1 MVNKQGNVIL
11 QDNIQIAKPEI
22 PQRLT
27 VKRARPSYFIQ
38 DNRSAY
44 QKEQSNKIRTDREKG
59 KALYSNQHLW
69 NIDPTR
75 QITSQNANAEFQNNK
90 EAIKAAMVA
99 GTGAMAITA
108 PIAAAGSVI
117 GDWAVDKL
125 VQNHTDKNSWGELV
139 QDKTGVGNSQ
149 AWELTNPGGL
159 LGGIYGAEKQSIL
172 GGKKLLSK
180 FLKGDSDL
188 GWNALDTNHWV
199 FNSASPMNV
208 ALAATNRIAPF
219 LNATEKIPGK
229 VGVYQ
234 LAKRTNGNASI
245 SIKDA
250 LTNSPTYKGTLP
262 GTTGKNILGFY
273 MFNDTPFINKSN
285 WFKNIS
291 KRFRPI
297 DKNEQNRGFSHG
309 ERYDNIYPGI
319 NERRYYMSSVV
330 EHNRPLNLTGEEATN
345 YIGGNIGKT
354 VGKETATV
362 MPRGDGKWIK
372 FKDNPEENWAF
383 PLDDIAGHMTKLQYN
398 KGQLKQTSQDLWKFN
413 PKDYSARWGDTPTG
427 TESVR
432 LTKQAALMDK
442 LGRPFILQQSNPIN
456 IERRRVLAPAMQQG
470 GVIEQD
476 NTRIVKP
483 RIKENSIPY
492 KYSFRNLGGSPSPN
506 ITQEQRW
513 KRQKKERTWED
524 NKNLL
529 RGLNNTVGRA
539 ASLASFIYGGGW
551 AATRLLNGNKASAI
565 GQTLSKYVLPTNTID
580 AIGDVSQLVEDPS
593 ISNAAEVGISLG
605 LGKWKDFGKVG
616 RQVSEL
622 GSQGLNAYNSY
633 RQGGRFTFRKNPL
646 IKDAEKLNGKRDM
659 RKKVIKSNTK
669 YPDYKRRIQKGAS
682 GIKFVSYDEPTS
694 VRNADFSSIFQTDYK
709 YPTINNYSFKEEQPE
724 QPKEQPEEQLPME
737 EEKKVVPAKFTG
749 NKDFITQMKPA
760 FTEALTKRGLDP
772 KYADYLVAQSAFES
786 GWGKHQSGKFNF
798 GGIKGKGT
806 IRKTREVINGKD
818 VYINDSFRDFNSVN
832 DYADYHVGLLNNKR
846 YNAFNSEDFID
857 SVVKGG
863 YATDPNY
870 KSVLSKIYKQ
880 IVNA

>member
-1 MVNKQGNVIL
+1 MVDKQGNVIL
-11 QDNIQIAKPEI
+11 QDNIQVAKPEI

-27 VKRARPSYFIQ
+27 VKHARPSYFIQ

-44 QKEQSNKIRTDREKG
+44 QKEQSNKIRIDREKG

-75 QITSQNANAEFQNNK
+75 QITSQNANTEFQNNK

-99 GTGAMAITA
+99 GAGAMALTA

-139 QDKTGVGNSQ
+139 QDKTGVGNSR

-199 FNSASPMNV
+199 FNSASPMNI
-208 ALAATNRIAPF
+208 ALATTNRIAPF

-291 KRFRPI
+291 KRFRSI
-297 DKNEQNRGFSHG
+297 DKNEQNRDFSHG
-309 ERYDNIYPGI
+309 ERYDNLYPGI

-354 VGKETATV
+354 IGKETATV
-362 MPRGDGKWIK
+362 MPIGDGKWIK

-413 PKDYSARWGDTPTG
+413 PKDYSARWDNTPTG
-427 TESVR
+427 IESVR

-456 IERRRVLAPAMQQG
+456 IDRRRVLAPAM
-470 GVIEQD
+470 
-476 NTRIVKP
+476 
-483 RIKENSIPY
+483 
-492 KYSFRNLGGSPSPN
+492 
-506 ITQEQRW
+506 
-513 KRQKKERTWED
+513 
-524 NKNLL
+524 
-529 RGLNNTVGRA
+529 
-539 ASLASFIYGGGW
+539 
-551 AATRLLNGNKASAI
+551 
-565 GQTLSKYVLPTNTID
+565 
-580 AIGDVSQLVEDPS
+580 
-593 ISNAAEVGISLG
+593 
-605 LGKWKDFGKVG
+605 
-616 RQVSEL
+616 
-622 GSQGLNAYNSY
+622 

-724 QPKEQPEEQLPME
+724 QPEQPKEIKEQLPME
-737 EEKKVVPAKFTG
+737 EEKKVVPTKFTS

-806 IRKTREVINGKD
+806 VRKTREVINGKD
-818 VYINDSFRDFNSVN
+818 IYINDSFRDFNSVN

-846 YNAFNSEDFID
+846 YNAFNSEDFIG